1 MVKKIAVMTVVS
13 VLALAPQVFAFG
25 GGGGGRGGS
34 PVSGTFQGGSNGPIS
49 GTLNG
54 STFSGMCNAGD
65 CSGTFQPGNGT
76 FAVRLGTPEP
86 FAGLIVGLGLL
97 GARYLR
103 RR

>member
-1 MVKKIAVMTVVS
+1 MRKIALMTLVS
-13 VLALAPQVFAFG
+13 ILALAPQAFAFG

-34 PVSGTFQGGSNGPIS
+34 VPVSGTFSGSNQGPVS
-49 GTLNG
+49 GTVG
-54 STFSGMCNAGD
+54 DVTFSGTCDSGD
-65 CSGTFQPGNGT
+65 CSGTIQPGNGT
-76 FAVRLGTPEP
+76 FNVRLSAAEP